1 MKNELW
7 SILNKWEI
15 CSSCCWLDILPDNV
29 FKTRLLW
36 LYWNVFVG
44 EILSGFYFIFSQ
56 NDPNGTAGH
65 LQVIQTHLEENGPL
79 KPLLWVTFCLL
90 FCKCCYLYTAFAK
103 SVTCWIRAYHK
114 KHFSLDT
121 RLFGIMSDIMSAT
134 CQIISENKLTKG
146 LPSKLTTIVL
156 IKMNVINVLYSH
168 WFHEDKKIHKRFFI
182 VEKGSSDSKIL

>member
-7 SILNKWEI
+7 SILNKWKI
-15 CSSCCWLDILPDNV
+15 CSSCCWLDILPDTL

-36 LYWNVFVG
+36 LYWNGFVV

-56 NDPNGTAGH
+56 NDPIGTAGH
-65 LQVIQTHLEENGPL
+65 LQVIQTHLEENRPL
-79 KPLLWVTFCLL
+79 KHLLWVIFCLL

-121 RLFGIMSDIMSAT
+121 CL
-134 CQIISENKLTKG
+134 IISENKLTKG
-146 LPSKLTTIVL
+146 LPSKFTTIIL
-156 IKMNVINVLYSH
+156 IKINVINVLYRH
-168 WFHEDKKIHKRFFI
+168 WWFHEDKKNPQKVLYSRKGFFRF
-182 VEKGSSDSKIL
+182 